1 MSKVEKKEKNG
12 NIVETDAVETKNTKV
27 KSEKTSVNKQ
37 KNKDNKDELVK
48 NNSVEKRNKNSQNVK
63 TKNLEKQEKIEQD
76 SGKTKTEKIEKN
88 KKTQKMEQQESSEK
102 KEQNKKI
109 ENTEK
114 ADKNKNVEGS
124 KKTEKSK
131 QNQKLEGKDK
141 QEKIKQIQKT
151 EEHEKNKQKQKI
163 EKVKKAEENV
173 QKEKQENQEA
183 EKKNKE
189 QEEEKNQDQ
198 EEKYNT
204 ISLKE
209 IREALKTKVSKT
221 QKKSIVKEVLINI
234 GIAILMV
241 IYLVIVLKGSIN
253 IGSEN
258 FEKDL
263 KIMTLCILAIGIII
277 LEVSYK
283 KDSTKIALHGV
294 EVLVFAGANLFLIF
308 VNKLHFDRLPK
319 DIMYIGVGIGCY
331 YVIKSIV
338 LAVKSVRKYKKDNSD
353 IKEIVSKKNKED
365 YAESDNL

>member
-1 MSKVEKKEKNG
+1 MSKVEKKAKNG

-48 NNSVEKRNKNSQNVK
+48 NNGVEKRNKSSQNVK

-114 ADKNKNVEGS
+114 ADRNKNVEGS

-151 EEHEKNKQKQKI
+151 EEHEKNKQEPKI
-163 EKVKKAEENV
+163 ERVKKKGENV
-173 QKEKQENQEA
+173 QKEKQEKQEA

-189 QEEEKNQDQ
+189 Q

-209 IREALKTKVSKT
+209 IKEALKTKVSKT

-353 IKEIVSKKNKED
+353 IKEIVSKKKKED